1 MIMSEILILISLLN
15 IMISAINQNHLSL
28 VREEDYFIILP
39 FYLHHILKLES
50 AHTDNL
56 MSDFVDTR
64 VPLIVG

>member
-1 MIMSEILILISLLN
+1 MSEILILISLLN

-28 VREEDYFIILP
+28 VREKDYFIILP
-39 FYLHHILKLES
+39 LHHISKLES

-64 VPLIVG
+64 DPLIVG